1 MFHSEFPVVKNVK
14 LLYNNIIITRRCS
27 KIYIN
32 MLCNYGQM
40 LYSRWFCEKSDN
52 YKALSNICV
61 SSGRRF
67 SKDSFEIEPAM
78 RETYVIIL
86 VTAGKGIFIIDGVKY
101 PVKRGNSV
109 MLFPF
114 TSVKIVAYPNN
125 IFEYK
130 WVEITGFEIAVMI
143 SRTNFSKNRPI
154 APELPVDNFLQYFD
168 VSDSSS
174 ETAYSICRTNGK
186 VLILLSYYLQY
197 YPSRKS
203 TETNYVMQAR
213 DYIDRKFRET
223 DCTVKSV
230 AEKIQIDR
238 TYLYRLFKEETGT
251 SVIGYINQ
259 CRIRRACTML
269 SSTTAQ
275 VKDVALSVGFS
286 DQLYFSKVFK
296 KSTALPLQNTVKSI

>member
-1 MFHSEFPVVKNVK
+1 MDKCCIRGGFVK
-14 LLYNNIIITRRCS
+14 
-27 KIYIN
+27 
-32 MLCNYGQM
+32 
-40 LYSRWFCEKSDN
+40 KSDN

-213 DYIDRKFRET
+213 EDRKST
-223 DCTVKSV
+223 
-230 AEKIQIDR
+230 
-238 TYLYRLFKEETGT
+238 RLNSSHRHT
-251 SVIGYINQ
+251 S
-259 CRIRRACTML
+259 RMP
-269 SSTTAQ
+269 SSA
-275 VKDVALSVGFS
+275 
-286 DQLYFSKVFK
+286 
-296 KSTALPLQNTVKSI
+296 